1 MNKAEM
7 ARELEWVK
15 KQSRKGEFTLPEREP
30 DELPA
35 TESQIA
41 YLKTI
46 TKDLDEGEMRKLG
59 EKQVSVLIDKTKVKR
74 DAFTNELIAKRLAQ
88 KSGCMSSILI
98 SVVLYVLI
106 SQVFS

>member
-1 MNKAEM
+1 MNKREM
-7 ARELEWVK
+7 ARELEWIK
-15 KQSRKGEFTLPEREP
+15 NQSREGEFTLPEREP
-30 DELPA
+30 DEPPA

-46 TKDLDEGEMRKLG
+46 TRDLDEGEIRKLG

-88 KSGCMSSILI
+88 KSGCMSTILLVI
-98 SVVLYVLI
+98 ALYSLLLLFI
-106 SQVFS
+106 

>member
-7 ARELEWVK
+7 ARELEWTK

-30 DELPA
+30 DEPPA

-46 TKDLDEGEMRKLG
+46 TKDLDEGEIRKLG
-59 EKQVSVLIDKTKVKR
+59 EKQVSALIDKTKVKR

-88 KSGCMSSILI
+88 KSGCMSTIILVI
-98 SVVLYVLI
+98 GLYVLLLMFI
-106 SQVFS
+106 

>member
-1 MNKAEM
+1 MNKREM
-7 ARELEWVK
+7 ARELEWIK
-15 KQSRKGEFTLPEREP
+15 KQSGKAEITLPEREP
-30 DELPA
+30 DEPPA

-46 TKDLDEGEMRKLG
+46 TRDLDEEEIRKLG

-88 KSGCMSSILI
+88 KSGCLSTIILVI
-98 SVVLYVLI
+98 GLYVLSLI
-106 SQVFS
+106 FI

>member
-15 KQSRKGEFTLPEREP
+15 KQSREAEITLPEREP
-30 DELPA
+30 DEPPA

-46 TKDLDEGEMRKLG
+46 TRNLDEEEIRKLG
-59 EKQVSVLIDKTKVKR
+59 EKQVSTEDYKI
-74 DAFTNELIAKRLAQ
+74 RL
-88 KSGCMSSILI
+88 M
-98 SVVLYVLI
+98 
-106 SQVFS
+106 

>member
-7 ARELEWVK
+7 ARELEWIK

-30 DELPA
+30 DEPPA

-46 TKDLDEGEMRKLG
+46 TKDLDEGEISKLG
-59 EKQVSVLIDKTKVKR
+59 EKQVSVLIDKTEVKR

-88 KSGCMSSILI
+88 KSGCLSTIILVI
-98 SVVLYVLI
+98 GLYVLSLI
-106 SQVFS
+106 FI